1 MPRTIRGARSSADL
15 GSPNSAGCGSCERR
29 ACSLIQLNR
38 KTYRYRPG
46 SDRNG
51 PLRQRIREI
60 AEVRVRYGYRR
71 IQVLLRLEGWQVNH
85 KRTHRLY
92 GTEPAQLATS
102 A

>member
-1 MPRTIRGARSSADL
+1 MTPTAKKGGGWYL
-15 GSPNSAGCGSCERR
+15 GQSWRISERR

-71 IQVLLRLEGWQVNH
+71 IQLLLRLEGWQVNH

>member
-1 MPRTIRGARSSADL
+1 MRCPVVRGAH
-15 GSPNSAGCGSCERR
+15 P
-29 ACSLIQLNR
+29 
-38 KTYRYRPG
+38 
-46 SDRNG
+46 NG

-102 A
+102 V